1 MSQLGGESR
10 ARYVEAMFSRIV
22 PRYDLMNALMSL
34 GQDRHW
40 RDLTVDGV
48 CLRPGA
54 RALDVATG
62 TGELALELARRG
74 ATLVVGLDFTAAML
88 AAAREKAAARGLDSV
103 RFVAGDALALP
114 FEDASFDAVTVGF
127 GLRNVSDLPR
137 ALAEM
142 ARVLRPGGRMACLEL
157 THSPV
162 RPFALASRPYL
173 YGVVPLLGSIVA
185 GNREAYTYL
194 PESVERFP
202 AAPRLAAMM
211 RAAGFREAGYRLLN
225 FGTVAIHVG
234 VR

>member
-1 MSQLGGESR
+1 MSHLGGEAR

-22 PRYDLMNALMSL
+22 PRYDLMNSLMSL
-34 GQDRHW
+34 GQDRRW
-40 RDLTVDGV
+40 REMTVDGV
-48 CLRPGA
+48 CLPHGG

-62 TGELALELARRG
+62 TGELAFELARRG
-74 ATLVVGLDFTAAML
+74 ASLVVGLDFTPAML
-88 AAAREKAAARGLDSV
+88 AAAREKATARELGAVS
-103 RFVAGDALALP
+103 FVAGDALALP
-114 FEDASFDAVTVGF
+114 FEDGSFDAATVGF
-127 GLRNVSDLPR
+127 GLRNVADLPR
-137 ALAEM
+137 ALGEM

-162 RPFALASRPYL
+162 RLFALAARPYF
-173 YGVVPLLGSIVA
+173 YGVVPVLGSFVA

-202 AAPRLAAMM
+202 DAPRLAAMM
-211 RAAGFREAGYRLLN
+211 RAAGFRQAGYRLLN